1 MDACGQRSGPCFRAR
16 LHRRRPCQRHPCRR
30 HDPPPPLLPPS
41 TPHHPRRRHP
51 CRCRVPLPLRRRP
64 SSHALVAASS
74 PAPCRPRTAAAAIAP
89 TLSASSSPPLPP
101 APSASPRARTVAAAL
116 TLVTAAYCRRLRGAA
131 SAPGSARGQPKARGA
146 HEARAQQLPSVAA
159 RSPCRTTP
167 RVCAPLCSA
176 HTADRYRGS
185 QRGATHAAAAS
196 VLYVVGAT
204 GANMRG
210 RVSQPLSR
218 CCHRPQ
224 LFDWAFYDTVGRRAT
239 DVHRV
244 GCVFVLRLVT
254 ADPRADG
261 ACAHHVKLSPGH
273 SARGR
278 GTRPGRISRGGR
290 GVGALGARAPPPPPG
305 GPSSARGLWAVT
317 RACGCA
323 PRCGPR
329 ARLSL

>member
-116 TLVTAAYCRRLRGAA
+116 ALVTAAYCRRLRGAA

-261 ACAHHVKLSPGH
+261 ACAHHVKLSRPLGAWTGDAPGAH
-273 SARGR
+273 QPRRAGGWGPGRARAPAAARGAELR
-278 GTRPGRISRGGR
+278 SGAVGR
-290 GVGALGARAPPPPPG
+290 VWVCAPPPPAAG
-305 GPSSARGLWAVT
+305 RG
-317 RACGCA
+317 
-323 PRCGPR
+323 